1 MRELNACLCGY
12 ASAGSALTS
21 SRMNFSFCSTAR
33 LLRTLLVSIDR
44 SDKVKRV
51 LRVVTSKWSNRAWD
65 GFTRTDLTTILQR
78 NGGLSDHD
86 LENLEDDIAR
96 FDVFVVAM
104 PDALNSNFYHWTDR
118 LCEEIRRGD
127 SLEVVHTHRIH
138 SDISNE
144 TQSMDD
150 T

>member
-1 MRELNACLCGY
+1 
-12 ASAGSALTS
+12 
-21 SRMNFSFCSTAR
+21 MNYSFCSTAR
-33 LLRTLLVSIDR
+33 LLLTLLVSIDG

-51 LRVVTSKWSNRAWD
+51 LQVLTGKWSNRARE

-78 NGGLSDHD
+78 IGGLLDHE

-96 FDVFVVAM
+96 FEAFVVAT

-118 LCEEIRRGD
+118 LREKIRRGD
-127 SLEVVHTHRIH
+127 SSETRGRLRHRIH

-144 TQSMDD
+144 IQSMDD
-150 T
+150 AENPILKKSMI